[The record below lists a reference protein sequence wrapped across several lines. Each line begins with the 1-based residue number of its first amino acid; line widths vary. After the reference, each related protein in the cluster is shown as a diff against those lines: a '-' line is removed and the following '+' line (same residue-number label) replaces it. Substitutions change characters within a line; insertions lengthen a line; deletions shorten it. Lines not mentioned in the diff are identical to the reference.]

1 MATFVSSWS
10 DLDACV
16 DDVQNGTASRRI
28 WDVAHWNTFLRAKGA
43 TEAATA
49 APGGEVGC
57 WDRRGIPGGSLGSE
71 SLACVFLWRI
81 REERQSAGR
90 PMSVESGRTA
100 ELGNRKGKARFPA
113 LGRRRSG
120 A

>member
-43 TEAATA
+43 AEIGLPGSYLSFTEAATA
-49 APGGEVGC
+49 PPGGEVGC
-57 WDRRGIPGGSLGSE
+57 WDR
-71 SLACVFLWRI
+71 
-81 REERQSAGR
+81 
-90 PMSVESGRTA
+90 
-100 ELGNRKGKARFPA
+100 
-113 LGRRRSG
+113 
-120 A
+120 